1 MSVGFLRR
9 VSADQAVDL
18 TLEPQEIILI
28 HESSTW
34 HWSFANNRWQFIT
47 KLKESVVFVVGGI
60 EY

>member
-34 HWSFANNRWQFIT
+34 HRSFANKRWQFIT
-47 KLKESVVFVVGGI
+47 KLKESVVFVTGGI